1 MKAWLDLVLA
11 RMPRLYGGFLR
22 ASRPVERD
30 RRTLLALVRRR
41 DVVLDVGANAGTYTV
56 LLSNLV
62 GRRGRVHAFEPVPP
76 TFAALA
82 ARVARQRCF
91 DNVALNDCALAAS
104 DGPLRLYVPGTDFD
118 QAAIAYHDTGSWQH
132 ADEVVSYTSRAT
144 TLDAYLAA
152 HGDALPAFMK
162 CAVEGAELRVL
173 EGAAA
178 TLRRAAP
185 LLQLAINPDWT
196 RNLGYRPPDLVRFL
210 TGYGYSRFYLMS
222 EAPHLLADPLREL
235 AGLRGAASLVCAVAG
250 RHDDRLRRLPQRWRR
265 GTGAAAVR

>member
-1 MKAWLDLVLA
+1 MSAWFDLVLA
-11 RMPRLYGGFLR
+11 RLPRLYGAFLR
-22 ASRPVERD
+22 TSRPVERD
-30 RRTLLALVRRR
+30 RRALLALVRRR

-76 TFAALA
+76 TFAELT

-91 DNVALNDCALAAS
+91 DNLVLNDCALAAS
-104 DGPLRLYVPGTDFD
+104 DGPVHLYVPGTDFD

-132 ADEVVSYTSRAT
+132 AEEVVSYSSRST

-152 HGDALPAFMK
+152 RGAEPPAFVK

-173 EGAAA
+173 EGAAE

-185 LLQLAINPDWT
+185 LLYLAINPDLT
-196 RNLGYRPPDLVRFL
+196 RNLGYRPPDLVRFVG
-210 TGYGYSRFYLMS
+210 GYGYNRFYLIN
-222 EAPHLLADPLREL
+222 EAPHRLADPLREL
-235 AGLRGAASLVCAVAG
+235 AAMRSAAGLVCAVAG
-250 RHDDRLRRLPQRWRR
+250 RHDDHLRRLPPRWRR
-265 GTGAAAVR
+265 GTGSAAAP